1 MKRRDDGGLAGGA
14 QAPRTG
20 IALQSPR
27 RAITGGTLLGLI
39 VGLVLGLG
47 VALGVALYVSK
58 VPVPFI
64 DKLPQRTADQDA
76 AEAERN
82 KNWNPNAPLAGKA
95 GVPAP
100 AASAAAPADGASAV
114 GSGSGTPAGATGGT
128 PSAAGLSGPA
138 AAPSAGRPAPLDPRP
153 EVTGLFIQ
161 AGAFS
166 KPEDAEQQRARL
178 AMLGFSARISEREQ
192 GGRLVYRVRVGPYET
207 RDETQGP
214 MDRLQAAGIEVSLVR
229 VERSATP

>member
-1 MKRRDDGGLAGGA
+1 MKSQR
-14 QAPRTG
+14 
-20 IALQSPR
+20 
-27 RAITGGTLLGLI
+27 GGTLIGLI

-47 VALGVALYVSK
+47 VALAVALYVSK
-58 VPVPFI
+58 VPVPFV
-64 DKLPQRTADQDA
+64 DKLPQRTADQDS

-100 AASAAAPADGASAV
+100 AASAPAAEGDGSTAPTAA
-114 GSGSGTPAGATGGT
+114 GTAAAGSGTPN
-128 PSAAGLSGPA
+128 AAAPAAPAAPA
-138 AAPSAGRPAPLDPRP
+138 AAPARTPAAPDPRP

-166 KPEDAEQQRARL
+166 KAEDAEQQRARL
-178 AMLGFSARISEREQ
+178 AMLGFAARISEREQ
-192 GGRLVYRVRVGPYET
+192 GGRPVFRVRVGPYET

>member
-1 MKRRDDGGLAGGA
+1 MKSQR
-14 QAPRTG
+14 
-20 IALQSPR
+20 
-27 RAITGGTLLGLI
+27 GGTLIGLI

-47 VALGVALYVSK
+47 VALAVALYVSK
-58 VPVPFI
+58 VPVPFV
-64 DKLPQRTADQDA
+64 DKLPQRTADQDS

-100 AASAAAPADGASAV
+100 AASAPAAEGDGSAAPTAAGTAAA
-114 GSGSGTPAGATGGT
+114 GSGTPN
-128 PSAAGLSGPA
+128 AAAPAAPA
-138 AAPSAGRPAPLDPRP
+138 AAPARTAAAPDPRP

-166 KPEDAEQQRARL
+166 KAEDAEQQRARL
-178 AMLGFSARISEREQ
+178 AMLGFAARISEREQ
-192 GGRLVYRVRVGPYET
+192 GGRPVFRVRVGPYET

>member
-1 MKRRDDGGLAGGA
+1 MKSQR
-14 QAPRTG
+14 
-20 IALQSPR
+20 
-27 RAITGGTLLGLI
+27 GGTLIGLI

-47 VALGVALYVSK
+47 VALAVALYVSK
-58 VPVPFI
+58 VPVPFV
-64 DKLPQRTADQDA
+64 DKLPQRTADQDS

-100 AASAAAPADGASAV
+100 AASAPAAEGDGSAAPTAAGTAAA
-114 GSGSGTPAGATGGT
+114 GSGTPNAAT
-128 PSAAGLSGPA
+128 PAAPA
-138 AAPSAGRPAPLDPRP
+138 AAPARTPAAPDPRP

-166 KPEDAEQQRARL
+166 KAEDAEQQRARL
-178 AMLGFSARISEREQ
+178 AMLGFAARISEREQ
-192 GGRLVYRVRVGPYET
+192 GGRPVFRVRVGPYET

>member
-1 MKRRDDGGLAGGA
+1 MSISTHLAR
-14 QAPRTG
+14 QHG
-20 IALQSPR
+20 INPTAGFCTATHRQR
-27 RAITGGTLLGLI
+27 GGTLIGLI
-39 VGLVLGLG
+39 VGLLIGLG
-47 VALGVALYVSK
+47 VALGVALYVGN
-58 VPVPFI
+58 VPVPFV

-76 AEAERN
+76 AETERN

-95 GVPAP
+95 GVPATTASAP
-100 AASAAAPADGASAV
+100 QNAASAADAAPAANGAGGAAASTGAA
-114 GSGSGTPAGATGGT
+114 AGATASPNAPANT
-128 PSAAGLSGPA
+128 PA
-138 AAPSAGRPAPLDPRP
+138 AARTPDPRP

-166 KPEDAEQQRARL
+166 KVEDAEQQRAKL
-178 AMLGFSARISEREQ
+178 AMLGFSARISERDQ

>member
-1 MKRRDDGGLAGGA
+1 MRRRKD
-14 QAPRTG
+14 QA
-20 IALQSPR
+20 
-27 RAITGGTLLGLI
+27 GGTLVGLI
-39 VGLVLGLG
+39 IGLLVGLA
-47 VALGVALYVSK
+47 VALVVALYVSK
-58 VPVPFI
+58 VPVPFV

-95 GVPAP
+95 GVPPSAGSDADAQTAAQ
-100 AASAAAPADGASAV
+100 AASGASAP
-114 GSGSGTPAGATGGT
+114 TA
-128 PSAAGLSGPA
+128 AAGIPLPPGTVPA
-138 AAPSAGRPAPLDPRP
+138 AAARPPALDPRP

-161 AGAFS
+161 AGAFG

-178 AMLGFSARISEREQ
+178 AMLGFSARISERDQ

-207 RDETQGP
+207 REETQGP

-229 VERSATP
+229 VERSAAP

>member
-1 MKRRDDGGLAGGA
+1 MKPQR
-14 QAPRTG
+14 
-20 IALQSPR
+20 
-27 RAITGGTLLGLI
+27 GGTLIGLI

-47 VALGVALYVSK
+47 VALAVALYVSK
-58 VPVPFI
+58 VPVPFV
-64 DKLPQRTADQDA
+64 DKLPQRTADQDS

-100 AASAAAPADGASAV
+100 AASAPAAEGDGMAAPTTAGTAAA
-114 GSGSGTPAGATGGT
+114 GSGTPN
-128 PSAAGLSGPA
+128 AAAPAAPAAPA
-138 AAPSAGRPAPLDPRP
+138 AAPARTPAAPDPRP

-166 KPEDAEQQRARL
+166 KAEEAEQQRARL
-178 AMLGFSARISEREQ
+178 AMLGFAARISEREQ
-192 GGRLVYRVRVGPYET
+192 GGRPVFRVRVGPYET

>member
-1 MKRRDDGGLAGGA
+1 MKSQR
-14 QAPRTG
+14 
-20 IALQSPR
+20 
-27 RAITGGTLLGLI
+27 GGTLIGLI

-47 VALGVALYVSK
+47 VALAVALYVSK
-58 VPVPFI
+58 VPVPFV
-64 DKLPQRTADQDA
+64 DKLPQRTADQDS

-100 AASAAAPADGASAV
+100 AASAPAAEGDGSAAPTAAGTAAA
-114 GSGSGTPAGATGGT
+114 GSGTPN
-128 PSAAGLSGPA
+128 AAAPAAPA
-138 AAPSAGRPAPLDPRP
+138 AAPARTPAAPDPRP

-166 KPEDAEQQRARL
+166 KAEDAEQQRARL
-178 AMLGFSARISEREQ
+178 AMLGFAARISEREQ
-192 GGRLVYRVRVGPYET
+192 GGRPVFRVRVGPYET

-214 MDRLQAAGIEVSLVR
+214 TDRLQAAGIEVSLVR

>member
-1 MKRRDDGGLAGGA
+1 MKSQR
-14 QAPRTG
+14 
-20 IALQSPR
+20 
-27 RAITGGTLLGLI
+27 GGTLIGLI

-47 VALGVALYVSK
+47 VALAVALYVSK
-58 VPVPFI
+58 VPVPFV
-64 DKLPQRTADQDA
+64 DKLPQRTADQDS

-100 AASAAAPADGASAV
+100 AASAPAAEGDGAAAPTATGTAAAGSAAPNAAAPAA
-114 GSGSGTPAGATGGT
+114 AGAT
-128 PSAAGLSGPA
+128 PARSPA
-138 AAPSAGRPAPLDPRP
+138 APDPRP

-166 KPEDAEQQRARL
+166 KAEDAEQQRARL
-178 AMLGFSARISEREQ
+178 AMLGFAARISEREQ
-192 GGRLVYRVRVGPYET
+192 GGRPVFRVRVGPYET